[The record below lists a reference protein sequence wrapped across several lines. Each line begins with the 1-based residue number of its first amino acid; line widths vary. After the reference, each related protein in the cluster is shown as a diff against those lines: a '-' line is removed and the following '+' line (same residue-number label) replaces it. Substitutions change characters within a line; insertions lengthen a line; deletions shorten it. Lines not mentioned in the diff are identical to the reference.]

1 MRRNKA
7 AQAVQDKQR
16 TSWQMPGGVP
26 FRAGPISFL
35 WRPRVVLVC
44 IIAAALIVFLGALSI
59 GLGDYPISVPRVLE
73 VIFQGQGSRVEKL
86 VVLEWRMPRVATAI
100 AVGCALGLSGALTQT
115 VTRNALAS
123 PDILGI
129 TTGASAMAVTVIVL
143 GAGGSGFAGWLA
155 GIGIPLAALLGA
167 ILSATVIWALAWRR
181 QADSYRLVLVGIIIT
196 ALLSSYINFLMVR
209 AELRDASQA
218 QFWLTGSLARS
229 EWSTTIPIG
238 VLVIVCAPLLAW
250 IAYQALATTL
260 GPDLARALGQRV
272 NAVQVAM
279 LALAVALAAVAVS
292 AAGPIGFIAFVAP
305 QVALRLCGVPSP
317 PLAASA
323 LTGAVLLL
331 GADIVTQA
339 VLPVELPVGIVTSA
353 LGGIFLIYLLVQRT
367 RSTDA

>member
-7 AQAVQDKQR
+7 AQAVQDKQN
-16 TSWQMPGGVP
+16 TPWQMPGGIP

-44 IIAAALIVFLGALSI
+44 VIAAALIVFLGALSI

-73 VIFQGQGSRVEKL
+73 VIFQGEGSRVERL
-86 VVLEWRMPRVATAI
+86 VVLEWRMPLVATAI

-143 GAGGSGFAGWLA
+143 GSGGGFAGWLA

-229 EWSTTIPIG
+229 EWSTTIPIA

>member
-1 MRRNKA
+1 MIRHNK
-7 AQAVQDKQR
+7 AVQDKQS
-16 TSWQMPGGVP
+16 TSWQMPGRVP

-44 IIAAALIVFLGALSI
+44 LIATALIVFLGALSI
-59 GLGDYPISVPRVLE
+59 GLGDYPISVPRVLQ
-73 VIFQGQGSRVEKL
+73 VIFHGEGSRVEKL

-143 GAGGSGFAGWLA
+143 GGGFAGWLA
-155 GIGIPLAALLGA
+155 GIGIPLAAFLGA
-167 ILSATVIWALAWRR
+167 ILSTTVIWALAWRR
-181 QADSYRLVLVGIIIT
+181 HADSYRLVLVGIIIT

-218 QFWLTGSLARS
+218 QFWLTGSLAKS
-229 EWSTTIPIG
+229 EWNTTIPM
-238 VLVIVCAPLLAW
+238 VSLVIVCAPLLAW
-250 IAYQALATTL
+250 ISHQTLATTL

-272 NAVQVAM
+272 NGVQVAM

-305 QVALRLCGVPSP
+305 QVALRMCGVPSP

-331 GADIVTQA
+331 GADIVTQTI
-339 VLPVELPVGIVTSA
+339 LPVELPVGIVTSA

>member
-7 AQAVQDKQR
+7 AQAVQDKQN
-16 TSWQMPGGVP
+16 TPWQMPGGTP

-44 IIAAALIVFLGALSI
+44 VIAAALIVFLGALSI

-73 VIFQGQGSRVEKL
+73 VIFQGEGSRVERL

-143 GAGGSGFAGWLA
+143 GSGGGFAGWLA

-229 EWSTTIPIG
+229 EWSTTIPIA

>member
-7 AQAVQDKQR
+7 AQAVQDKQN
-16 TSWQMPGGVP
+16 TPWQMPGGIP

-44 IIAAALIVFLGALSI
+44 VIAAALIVFLGALSI
-59 GLGDYPISVPRVLE
+59 GLGDYPFSVPRVLE
-73 VIFQGQGSRVEKL
+73 VIFQGEGSRVERL

-143 GAGGSGFAGWLA
+143 GSGGGFAGWLA

-229 EWSTTIPIG
+229 EWSTTIPIA

>member
-7 AQAVQDKQR
+7 AQAVQDKQN
-16 TSWQMPGGVP
+16 TLWQMPGGIP

-73 VIFQGQGSRVEKL
+73 VIFQGEGSRVERL

-143 GAGGSGFAGWLA
+143 GSGGGFAGWLA

-229 EWSTTIPIG
+229 EWSTTIPIAI
-238 VLVIVCAPLLAW
+238 LVIVCAPLLAW

>member
-7 AQAVQDKQR
+7 AQAVQDKQN
-16 TSWQMPGGVP
+16 TPWQMPGGVP

-44 IIAAALIVFLGALSI
+44 VIAAALIVFLGALSI

-73 VIFQGQGSRVEKL
+73 VIFQGEGSRVERL

-143 GAGGSGFAGWLA
+143 GSGGGFAGWLA

-229 EWSTTIPIG
+229 EWSTTIPIA

-353 LGGIFLIYLLVQRT
+353 LGGIFLIYLLIQRT

>member
-1 MRRNKA
+1 MRRNKG
-7 AQAVQDKQR
+7 AQAVQDKQN
-16 TSWQMPGGVP
+16 TPWQMPGGIP

-44 IIAAALIVFLGALSI
+44 VIAAALIVFLGALSI

-73 VIFQGQGSRVEKL
+73 VIFQGEGSRVERL

-143 GAGGSGFAGWLA
+143 GSGGGFAGWLA

-229 EWSTTIPIG
+229 EWSTTIPIA

>member
-1 MRRNKA
+1 
-7 AQAVQDKQR
+7 
-16 TSWQMPGGVP
+16 
-26 FRAGPISFL
+26 
-35 WRPRVVLVC
+35 
-44 IIAAALIVFLGALSI
+44 
-59 GLGDYPISVPRVLE
+59 
-73 VIFQGQGSRVEKL
+73 
-86 VVLEWRMPRVATAI
+86 
-100 AVGCALGLSGALTQT
+100 
-115 VTRNALAS
+115 
-123 PDILGI
+123 
-129 TTGASAMAVTVIVL
+129 MAVTVIVL
-143 GAGGSGFAGWLA
+143 GSGGGFAGWLA

-229 EWSTTIPIG
+229 EWSTTIPIA

>member
-1 MRRNKA
+1 MRRNRA

-73 VIFQGQGSRVEKL
+73 VIFQGEGSRVERL

-143 GAGGSGFAGWLA
+143 GSGGGFAGWLA

-229 EWSTTIPIG
+229 EWSTTIPIA

-260 GPDLARALGQRV
+260 GPGLARALGQRV

>member
-7 AQAVQDKQR
+7 AQAVQDKQN
-16 TSWQMPGGVP
+16 TPWQMPGGIP

-44 IIAAALIVFLGALSI
+44 VIAAALIVFLGALSI

-73 VIFQGQGSRVEKL
+73 VIFQGEGSRVERL

-143 GAGGSGFAGWLA
+143 GSGGGFAGWLA

-229 EWSTTIPIG
+229 EWSTTIPIA

-331 GADIVTQA
+331 GTDIVTQA

>member
-7 AQAVQDKQR
+7 AQAVQDKQN
-16 TSWQMPGGVP
+16 TPWQMPGGIP

-44 IIAAALIVFLGALSI
+44 VIAAALIVFLGALSI

-73 VIFQGQGSRVEKL
+73 VIFQGEGSRVEKL
-86 VVLEWRMPRVATAI
+86 VILEWRMPRVATAI

-143 GAGGSGFAGWLA
+143 GSGGGFAGWLA

-229 EWSTTIPIG
+229 EWSITIPIA

>member
-7 AQAVQDKQR
+7 AQAVQDKQN
-16 TSWQMPGGVP
+16 TPWQMPGGVP

-44 IIAAALIVFLGALSI
+44 VIAAALIVFLGALSI

-73 VIFQGQGSRVEKL
+73 VIFQGEGSRVERL

-143 GAGGSGFAGWLA
+143 GSGGGFAGWLA

-229 EWSTTIPIG
+229 EWSTTIPIA

>member
-7 AQAVQDKQR
+7 AQAVQDKQN
-16 TSWQMPGGVP
+16 TPWQMPGGIP

-44 IIAAALIVFLGALSI
+44 VIAAALIVFLGALSI

-73 VIFQGQGSRVEKL
+73 VIFQGEGSRVERL

-143 GAGGSGFAGWLA
+143 GSGGGFAGWLA

-167 ILSATVIWALAWRR
+167 ILSATVILALAWRR

-229 EWSTTIPIG
+229 EWSTTIPIA

>member
-7 AQAVQDKQR
+7 AQAVQDKQN
-16 TSWQMPGGVP
+16 TPWQMPGGVP

-44 IIAAALIVFLGALSI
+44 VIAAALIVFLGALSI

-73 VIFQGQGSRVEKL
+73 VIFQGEGSRVEKL
-86 VVLEWRMPRVATAI
+86 VILEWRMPRVATAI

-143 GAGGSGFAGWLA
+143 GSGGGFAGWLA

-229 EWSTTIPIG
+229 EWSTTIPIA

>member
-7 AQAVQDKQR
+7 AQAVQDKQN
-16 TSWQMPGGVP
+16 TSWQMPGRIP
-26 FRAGPISFL
+26 FWAGPISFL

-44 IIAAALIVFLGALSI
+44 IIATTLTVFLGALSI

-73 VIFQGQGSRVEKL
+73 VIFQGEGSRLEKL

-129 TTGASAMAVTVIVL
+129 TTGASAMAVTIIIL
-143 GAGGSGFAGWLA
+143 GSSGGFAGWLA

-209 AELRDASQA
+209 ADLRDASQA
-218 QFWLTGSLARS
+218 KFWLTGSLARS
-229 EWSTTIPIG
+229 EWSTTTPIA

-250 IAYQALATTL
+250 ISYQTLATTL

-305 QVALRLCGVPSP
+305 QVALRLCGVPNP
-317 PLAASA
+317 PLVASA

-339 VLPVELPVGIVTSA
+339 ILPVELPVGIVTSA

-367 RSTDA
+367 RSTDT

>member
-7 AQAVQDKQR
+7 AQAVQDKQN
-16 TSWQMPGGVP
+16 TPWQMPGGIP

-44 IIAAALIVFLGALSI
+44 VIAAALIVFLGALSI

-73 VIFQGQGSRVEKL
+73 VIFQGEGSRVERL

-143 GAGGSGFAGWLA
+143 GSGGGFAGWLA

-229 EWSTTIPIG
+229 EWSTTIPIA

-339 VLPVELPVGIVTSA
+339 VLPVELPVGIVTST

>member
-7 AQAVQDKQR
+7 AQAVQDKQN
-16 TSWQMPGGVP
+16 TPWQMPGGVP
-26 FRAGPISFL
+26 FRTGPISFL

-44 IIAAALIVFLGALSI
+44 VIAAALIVFLGALSI

-73 VIFQGQGSRVEKL
+73 VIFQGEGSRVERL

-143 GAGGSGFAGWLA
+143 GSGGGFAGWLA

-229 EWSTTIPIG
+229 EWSTTIPIA

>member
-7 AQAVQDKQR
+7 AQAVQDKQN
-16 TSWQMPGGVP
+16 TPWQMPGGVP

-44 IIAAALIVFLGALSI
+44 VIAAALIVFLGALSI

-73 VIFQGQGSRVEKL
+73 VIFQGEGSRVERL

-143 GAGGSGFAGWLA
+143 GSGGGFAGWLA

-229 EWSTTIPIG
+229 EWSTTIPIA

-250 IAYQALATTL
+250 IAYQTLATTL

>member
-7 AQAVQDKQR
+7 AQAVQDKQN
-16 TSWQMPGGVP
+16 TPWQMPGGIP

-44 IIAAALIVFLGALSI
+44 VIAAALIVFLGALSI

-73 VIFQGQGSRVEKL
+73 VIFQGEGSRVERL

-143 GAGGSGFAGWLA
+143 GSGGGFAGWLA
-155 GIGIPLAALLGA
+155 EIGIPLAALLGA

-229 EWSTTIPIG
+229 EWSTTIPIA

>member
-7 AQAVQDKQR
+7 AQAVQDKQN
-16 TSWQMPGGVP
+16 TPWQMPGGVP

-44 IIAAALIVFLGALSI
+44 VIAAALIVFLGALSI
-59 GLGDYPISVPRVLE
+59 GLGDYPISVPQVLE
-73 VIFQGQGSRVEKL
+73 VIFQGEGSRVERL

-143 GAGGSGFAGWLA
+143 GSGGGFAGWLA

-229 EWSTTIPIG
+229 EWSTTIPIA

-331 GADIVTQA
+331 GADIVTQE

>member
-7 AQAVQDKQR
+7 AQAVQDKQN
-16 TSWQMPGGVP
+16 TPWQMPGGIP

-44 IIAAALIVFLGALSI
+44 VIAAALIVFLGALSI

-73 VIFQGQGSRVEKL
+73 VIFQGEGSRVERL

-143 GAGGSGFAGWLA
+143 GSGGGFAGWLA

-229 EWSTTIPIG
+229 EWSTTIPIA

>member
-7 AQAVQDKQR
+7 AQAVQDKQN
-16 TSWQMPGGVP
+16 TPWQMPGGIP

-44 IIAAALIVFLGALSI
+44 VIAAALIVFLGALSI

-73 VIFQGQGSRVEKL
+73 VIFQGEGSRVERL

-143 GAGGSGFAGWLA
+143 GSGGGFAGWLA

-167 ILSATVIWALAWRR
+167 ILSAMVIWALAWRR
-181 QADSYRLVLVGIIIT
+181 QANSYRLVLVGIIIT

-229 EWSTTIPIG
+229 EWSTTIPIA

>member
-7 AQAVQDKQR
+7 AQAVQDKQN
-16 TSWQMPGGVP
+16 TPWQMPGGIP

-44 IIAAALIVFLGALSI
+44 VIAAALIVFLGALSI

-73 VIFQGQGSRVEKL
+73 VIFQGEGSRVERL

-143 GAGGSGFAGWLA
+143 GSGGGFAGWLA

-167 ILSATVIWALAWRR
+167 ILSATVICALAWRR

-229 EWSTTIPIG
+229 EWSTTIPIA

>member
-7 AQAVQDKQR
+7 AQAVQDKQN
-16 TSWQMPGGVP
+16 TPWQMPGGIP

-44 IIAAALIVFLGALSI
+44 VIAAALIVFLGALSI

-73 VIFQGQGSRVEKL
+73 VIFQGEGSRVERL

-143 GAGGSGFAGWLA
+143 GSGGGFAGWLA

-181 QADSYRLVLVGIIIT
+181 QADSYRVVLVGIIIT

-229 EWSTTIPIG
+229 EWSTTIPIA

>member
-1 MRRNKA
+1 MMRRNKA
-7 AQAVQDKQR
+7 AQAVQDKQN
-16 TSWQMPGGVP
+16 TPWQMPGGIP

-44 IIAAALIVFLGALSI
+44 VIAAALIVFLGALSI

-73 VIFQGQGSRVEKL
+73 VIFQGEGSRVERL

-143 GAGGSGFAGWLA
+143 GSGGGFAGWLA

-229 EWSTTIPIG
+229 EWSTTIPIA

>member
-7 AQAVQDKQR
+7 AQAVQDKQN
-16 TSWQMPGGVP
+16 TPWQMPGGVP

-73 VIFQGQGSRVEKL
+73 VIFQGEGSRVEKL

-143 GAGGSGFAGWLA
+143 GSGGGFAGWLA

-229 EWSTTIPIG
+229 EWSTTIPIA

>member
-7 AQAVQDKQR
+7 AQAVQDKQN
-16 TSWQMPGGVP
+16 TPWQMPGGIP

-35 WRPRVVLVC
+35 WRPMVVLVC
-44 IIAAALIVFLGALSI
+44 VIAAALIVFLGALSI

-73 VIFQGQGSRVEKL
+73 VIFQGEGSRVERL

-143 GAGGSGFAGWLA
+143 GSGGGFAGWLA

-229 EWSTTIPIG
+229 EWSTTIPIA

>member
-1 MRRNKA
+1 
-7 AQAVQDKQR
+7 
-16 TSWQMPGGVP
+16 MPGGIP

-44 IIAAALIVFLGALSI
+44 VIAAALIVFLGALSI

-73 VIFQGQGSRVEKL
+73 VIFQGEGSRVERL

-143 GAGGSGFAGWLA
+143 GSGGGFAGWLA

-229 EWSTTIPIG
+229 EWSTTIPIA

>member
-7 AQAVQDKQR
+7 AQAVQDKQN
-16 TSWQMPGGVP
+16 TPWQMPGGVP

-44 IIAAALIVFLGALSI
+44 VIAAALIVFLGALSI

-73 VIFQGQGSRVEKL
+73 VIFQGEGSRVERL

-143 GAGGSGFAGWLA
+143 GSGGGFAGWLA

-167 ILSATVIWALAWRR
+167 ILSATVIWVLAWRR

-229 EWSTTIPIG
+229 EWSTTIPIA

>member
-7 AQAVQDKQR
+7 AQAVQDKQN
-16 TSWQMPGGVP
+16 TPWQMPGGVP

-44 IIAAALIVFLGALSI
+44 VIAAALIVFLGALSI

-73 VIFQGQGSRVEKL
+73 VIFQGEGSRVERL

-143 GAGGSGFAGWLA
+143 GSGGGFAGWLA

-229 EWSTTIPIG
+229 EWSTTIPIA

-331 GADIVTQA
+331 GADIVPQA

>member
-7 AQAVQDKQR
+7 AQAVQDKQN
-16 TSWQMPGGVP
+16 TPWQMPGGVP

-44 IIAAALIVFLGALSI
+44 VIAAALIVFLGALSI
-59 GLGDYPISVPRVLE
+59 GLGDCPISVPRVLE
-73 VIFQGQGSRVEKL
+73 VIFQGEGSRVERL

-143 GAGGSGFAGWLA
+143 GSGGGFAGWLA

-229 EWSTTIPIG
+229 EWSTTIPIA

>member
-7 AQAVQDKQR
+7 AQAVQDKQN
-16 TSWQMPGGVP
+16 TPWQMPGGIP

-44 IIAAALIVFLGALSI
+44 VIAAALIVFLGALSI

-73 VIFQGQGSRVEKL
+73 VIFQGEGSRVERL

-143 GAGGSGFAGWLA
+143 GSGGGFAGWLA

-218 QFWLTGSLARS
+218 QFWLTGSLAMS
-229 EWSTTIPIG
+229 EWSTTIPIA

>member
-7 AQAVQDKQR
+7 AQAVQDKQN
-16 TSWQMPGGVP
+16 TPWQMPGGIP

-44 IIAAALIVFLGALSI
+44 VIAAALIVFLGALSI

-73 VIFQGQGSRVEKL
+73 VIFQGEGSRVERL

-143 GAGGSGFAGWLA
+143 GSGGGFAGWLA

-229 EWSTTIPIG
+229 EWSTTIPIA

-339 VLPVELPVGIVTSA
+339 VLPAELPVGIVTSA

>member
-7 AQAVQDKQR
+7 AQAVQDKQN
-16 TSWQMPGGVP
+16 TPWQMPGGVP

-44 IIAAALIVFLGALSI
+44 VIAAALIVFLGALSI

-73 VIFQGQGSRVEKL
+73 VIFQGEGSRVERL

-143 GAGGSGFAGWLA
+143 GSGGGFAGWLA

-167 ILSATVIWALAWRR
+167 ILSAMVIWALAWRR

-229 EWSTTIPIG
+229 EWSTTIPIA

>member
-7 AQAVQDKQR
+7 AQAVQDKQN
-16 TSWQMPGGVP
+16 TPWQMPGGVP

-44 IIAAALIVFLGALSI
+44 VIAAALIVFLGALSI

-73 VIFQGQGSRVEKL
+73 VIFQGEGSRVERL
-86 VVLEWRMPRVATAI
+86 VVLEWRIPRVATAI

-143 GAGGSGFAGWLA
+143 GSGGGFAGWLA

-167 ILSATVIWALAWRR
+167 ILSATVIWALAWRC

-229 EWSTTIPIG
+229 EWSTTIPIA

>member
-1 MRRNKA
+1 
-7 AQAVQDKQR
+7 
-16 TSWQMPGGVP
+16 MPGGVP

-44 IIAAALIVFLGALSI
+44 VIAAALIVFLGALSI

-73 VIFQGQGSRVEKL
+73 VIFQGEGSRVERL

-143 GAGGSGFAGWLA
+143 GSGGGFAGWLA

-229 EWSTTIPIG
+229 EWSTTIPIA

>member
-7 AQAVQDKQR
+7 AQAVQDKQN
-16 TSWQMPGGVP
+16 TPWQMPGGIP

-44 IIAAALIVFLGALSI
+44 VIAAALIVFLGALSI

-73 VIFQGQGSRVEKL
+73 VIFQGEGSRVERL

-143 GAGGSGFAGWLA
+143 GSGGGFAGWLA

-229 EWSTTIPIG
+229 EWSTTIPIA

-250 IAYQALATTL
+250 IAYQARATTL

-331 GADIVTQA
+331 GTDIVTQA

>member
-7 AQAVQDKQR
+7 AQAVQDKQN
-16 TSWQMPGGVP
+16 TPWQMPGGIP

-44 IIAAALIVFLGALSI
+44 VIAAALIVFLGALSI

-73 VIFQGQGSRVEKL
+73 VIFQGEGSRVERL

-100 AVGCALGLSGALTQT
+100 GVGCALGLSGALTQT

-143 GAGGSGFAGWLA
+143 GSGGGFAGWLA

-229 EWSTTIPIG
+229 EWSTTIPIA

>member
-1 MRRNKA
+1 MTRRNKA
-7 AQAVQDKQR
+7 AQAVQDKQS

-44 IIAAALIVFLGALSI
+44 VIAAALIVFLGALSI

-73 VIFQGQGSRVEKL
+73 VIFQGEGSRVERL

-143 GAGGSGFAGWLA
+143 GSGGGFAGWLA

-229 EWSTTIPIG
+229 EWSTTIPIA

>member
-7 AQAVQDKQR
+7 AQAVQDKQN
-16 TSWQMPGGVP
+16 TPWQMPGGIP

-44 IIAAALIVFLGALSI
+44 VIAAALIVFLGALSI

-73 VIFQGQGSRVEKL
+73 VIFQGEGSRVERL

-143 GAGGSGFAGWLA
+143 GSGGGFAGWLA

-229 EWSTTIPIG
+229 EWSTTIPIA

-260 GPDLARALGQRV
+260 GPDLARALGQRI